1 MHSPPKNR
9 MSRNHAGRCAKNGA
23 ADTLCPL
30 RHFVLAN
37 FCAARGA
44 KRLFALDLL
53 FARDPLAGL
62 VADRA
67 ARLAGGLAGAS
78 AFATPGHLSLGGFRY
93 RLDHKNCLLAIFFRI
108 LSLL

>member
-44 KRLFALDLL
+44 KRLL
-53 FARDPLAGL
+53 R
-62 VADRA
+62 
-67 ARLAGGLAGAS
+67 S
-78 AFATPGHLSLGGFRY
+78 
-93 RLDHKNCLLAIFFRI
+93 IFSSRVI
-108 LSLL
+108 LSQDWLPTVQLVLQADWQVLLHSPHPVTFSRRVSLSS